1 MAKKKGGTGRIL
13 VWGLLGLL
21 LLALGGFGATN
32 FSGSVRSVGAV
43 GEAQIS
49 TNDYFRALQ
58 TEIRNFQQ
66 QSGQPLTLQQ
76 AEALGLTQQV
86 LSQMVVTAALEHE
99 AGQLGISVGDERLAR
114 DLRQIRAFQGVDG
127 SFNREA
133 YKLTLENVG
142 LTEREFEEK
151 LRDEGASNL
160 LQGAVLAGVRL
171 PDVYVDTL
179 IAYTGER
186 RAFTWAE
193 VDDSTLEL
201 GAPVP
206 TEDDLKAHY
215 DANIDKFTRPE
226 TRRITYTWL
235 TPEMLVDTVEVPEDS
250 LREAYEERSAEFNLP
265 ERRLVER
272 LVFNDSAAAEAA
284 LARID
289 AGEAAFEDLV
299 TERGLDLADTDLGDV
314 TREDLDD
321 AAEVVFGAEVGQVV
335 GPAPS
340 TLGPALFRVN
350 AFLPAQT
357 TPFEEAEPALRGELA
372 LDRAR
377 RVIDTQA
384 QGFDDELAGGVTLE
398 ELAEGTDMVLGEIAW
413 TGDEDADIAGYPAF
427 REAAEAV
434 QESDYPS
441 IQQLGDGGL
450 FALRLNEIV
459 PPAPI
464 PFEEVKLRV
473 EADWLEAQKLDERFR
488 RAEALAGQLG
498 EGLTFEG
505 LELDA
510 QTEEGLTRTAF
521 GADLPAGVLEAVF
534 EMEAGDVRAIRTD
547 DGAVVLRLDDVLEV
561 DKEAD
566 EALQLAQLFR
576 NQAAQDVAQDLF
588 RALSTDIQTRA
599 GVEIDQAAI
608 NAVHANFQ

>member
-1 MAKKKGGTGRIL
+1 MAKKKGGTGKIL

-49 TNDYFRALQ
+49 TNEYFRALQ
-58 TEIRNFQQ
+58 NEFRAFQQ
-66 QSGQPLTLQQ
+66 QTGQPLTLQQ

-99 AGQLGISVGDERLAR
+99 AGQLGISIGDERLAQ
-114 DLRQIRAFQGVDG
+114 DLREIQAFQGVDG

-133 YKLTLENVG
+133 YKLTLENAG
-142 LTEREFEEK
+142 LTEREFEET
-151 LRDEGASNL
+151 LRDEGASTL

-179 IAYTGER
+179 IAHTGER

-193 VDDSTLEL
+193 VGESTLEL

-206 TEDDLKAHY
+206 TEDDLKTHY
-215 DANIDKFTRPE
+215 DENIAKFTRPE
-226 TRRITYTWL
+226 TRRITYVWL

-250 LREAYEERSAEFNLP
+250 LRQAYEEREAEFNLP
-265 ERRLVER
+265 ERRLAER
-272 LVFNDSAAAEAA
+272 LVFSDSATAEAA

-289 AGEAAFEDLV
+289 AGETAFEDLV
-299 TERGLDLADTDLGDV
+299 AERDLDLADTDLGDV
-314 TREDLDD
+314 TRDDLGA
-321 AAEVVFGAEVGQVV
+321 AAEAVFGAEVGQVV

-340 TLGPALFRVN
+340 SLGPALFRVN

-357 TPFEEAEPALRGELA
+357 TSFEDAESALRGELA

-377 RVIDTQA
+377 RVIEMQA

-398 ELAEGTDMVLGEIAW
+398 ELAGSTDLVLGDIGW

-427 REAAEAV
+427 REAAGAV
-434 QESDYPS
+434 QDSDYPA
-441 IQQLGDGGL
+441 IADLGDGGL
-450 FALRLNEIV
+450 FALRLDEVV

-473 EADWLEAQKLDERFR
+473 EADWLEAQKRDESFR
-488 RAEALAGQLG
+488 RAETLAGQLG

-505 LELDA
+505 LDLDA

-521 GADLPAGVLEAVF
+521 GSDLPAGVLQAVF
-534 EMEAGDVRAIRTD
+534 EMTAGDVRALRTD
-547 DGAVVLRLDDVLEV
+547 DGAVVLRLDEILEV

-566 EALQLAQLFR
+566 EALQLAEVFR
-576 NQAAQDVAQDLF
+576 DRAARDVAQDLF
-588 RALSTDIQTRA
+588 RALSADIQSRA
-599 GVEIDQAAI
+599 GVDIDQAAL